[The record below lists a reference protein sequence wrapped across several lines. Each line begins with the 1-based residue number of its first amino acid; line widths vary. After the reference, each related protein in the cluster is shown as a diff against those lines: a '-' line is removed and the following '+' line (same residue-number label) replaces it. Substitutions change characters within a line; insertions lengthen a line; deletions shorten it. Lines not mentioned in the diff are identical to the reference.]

1 MGIKWIA
8 IIGVLVIVF
17 LAIAAIYG
25 GYRWQLDTDKLRTKL
40 TNGRRTIKPKILKG
54 RRYSLK
60 PFICK
65 PCNIP

>member
-8 IIGVLVIVF
+8 IIGVLIIVF

-40 TNGRRTIKPKILKG
+40 TNGRRTIKPKIY
-54 RRYSLK
+54 RHFRTS
-60 PFICK
+60 
-65 PCNIP
+65 